1 MEREVK
7 ITIICPIE
15 IDDVTNAEELYNAEV
30 EAINND
36 LLNTEYLDRWRE
48 LSVDD
53 MGECEDEEA
62 NYE

>member
-15 IDDVTNAEELYNAEV
+15 IDDDVVDVTNADELYDAEV
-30 EAINND
+30 EAVNND

-48 LSVDD
+48 LRIDD
-53 MGECEDEEA
+53 MGESEG
-62 NYE
+62 